1 MMSLSL
7 MLLLLLVCSSQA
19 DYFMGT
25 VMTYYPKNTN
35 ANGSVTVILR
45 YKSQYQACVY
55 KTWNCLNVNF
65 NCGTEN
71 SLTALRVS
79 EEKDESWCQA
89 EVTSTRLVP
98 SNAQFQ
104 LRLDGVNWINNIV
117 NGIVSA
123 KAVTVVELRNRSD
136 TGRANRSPQT
146 TILPSVRVP
155 SNCQRDFSLLAFD
168 PDGDQ
173 VTCRYGNTSLSECDP
188 CTPPSVLSLSSSCT
202 LSFSPTI
209 SSQEG
214 PYAVQLVMEDFP
226 RQTITLTQTNGLQT
240 LKTTSDAISK
250 IPIQF
255 VLRVEP
261 VVPSCTEGLYLPKFL
276 PPTPDNR
283 ARLYTSVNQTV
294 EIRIKAEA
302 NISTISKVMFS
313 GPYKIFNST
322 MGPGYFSLK
331 WTPSQREDGES
342 HPICFVVT
350 AVHNGASYQSD
361 LRCVIVSV
369 VDRVV
374 LSTPEGLY
382 LPWFLPPT
390 PDNRARLYTGVNQ
403 TVEIRIIAET
413 YISTIS
419 KLMFSGPY
427 NIIKDTMGPGYFS
440 LKWTPFQK
448 EDGESHPIC
457 FVVTAVHNGASY
469 QSDQRCVIVSVV
481 QNTGSSLQLTLTH
494 LPIPWVGSTCSW
506 RAIVLLVF
514 QLVLPFQLL
523 D

>member
-1 MMSLSL
+1 MSLSL
-7 MLLLLLVCSSQA
+7 MLLLLLLVCSSQA
-19 DYFMGT
+19 AHFMGT

-45 YKSQYQACVY
+45 YKLNFHTCTYLTSWQ
-55 KTWNCLNVNF
+55 CLSGD
-65 NCGTEN
+65 CGTESVVVN
-71 SLTALRVS
+71 NVDMDNT
-79 EEKDESWCQA
+79 ESWCQR
-89 EVTSTRLVP
+89 EVISTRLVP
-98 SNAQFQ
+98 SNAPFQ
-104 LRLDGVNWINNIV
+104 LWLKGGNWIKNTV

-173 VTCRYGNTSLSECDP
+173 VTCRYGNTSLSECNP
-188 CTPPSVLSLSSSCT
+188 CTPPSVLRLSSSCT

-226 RQTITLTQTNGLQT
+226 RQTINLTQTNGLQT

-255 VLRVEP
+255 VLRVDP

-350 AVHNGASYQSD
+350 AVHNG
-361 LRCVIVSV
+361 
-369 VDRVV
+369 
-374 LSTPEGLY
+374 T
-382 LPWFLPPT
+382 
-390 PDNRARLYTGVNQ
+390 
-403 TVEIRIIAET
+403 
-413 YISTIS
+413 
-419 KLMFSGPY
+419 
-427 NIIKDTMGPGYFS
+427 
-440 LKWTPFQK
+440 
-448 EDGESHPIC
+448 
-457 FVVTAVHNGASY
+457 SY
-469 QSDQRCVIVSVV
+469 QSDQRCVIVSVGHSLVILKTKISSVV
-481 QNTGSSLQLTLTH
+481 QLSDDNIGS
-494 LPIPWVGSTCSW
+494 
-506 RAIVLLVF
+506 VLRQIKN
-514 QLVLPFQLL
+514 QLVSRGLPADINVRLIGSVKKENRTTVTPAVSP
-523 D
+523 